1 MNEWFLHDLNSHFGW
16 CRQWMAW
23 FIVAENKNEKIVGR
37 TRMQRDEKYEMT
49 FFLLNWIVRNA
60 KNNNNSFEL
69 TSRASC
75 CGCMRKFGLIFIYNG
90 F

>member
-37 TRMQRDEKYEMT
+37 TRIQRDEKYEMT
-49 FFLLNWIVRNA
+49 FLLNCIVRNA

-69 TSRASC
+69 TPGASC
-75 CGCMRKFGLIFIYNG
+75 YGCMRNFELVFICNEL
-90 F
+90 